1 MAGVW
6 LGGGSEALSLT
17 TGGLQTRNPW
27 EFFYRV
33 FCIDEEKLFIVEAR
47 KARPKPA
54 SGCPRGMVASM
65 KSCTL
70 PTRGTLT
77 VMEGGSAVRD
87 ELSLAAELVE
97 RELEALRAVDGV
109 TSATAKDRTS

>member
-1 MAGVW
+1 
-6 LGGGSEALSLT
+6 
-17 TGGLQTRNPW
+17 
-27 EFFYRV
+27 
-33 FCIDEEKLFIVEAR
+33 
-47 KARPKPA
+47 
-54 SGCPRGMVASM
+54 M

-97 RELEALRAVDGV
+97 RELEAIRAIDGV
-109 TSATAKDRTS
+109 TVAVARDRTSLRKPLNQAQVRVRMEGRASVLTVHCSQHVPNLMAAVL